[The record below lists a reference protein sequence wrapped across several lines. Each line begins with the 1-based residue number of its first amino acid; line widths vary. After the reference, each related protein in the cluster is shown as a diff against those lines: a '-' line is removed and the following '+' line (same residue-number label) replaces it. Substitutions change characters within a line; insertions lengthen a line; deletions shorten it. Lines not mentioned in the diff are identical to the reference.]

1 MSTQRATFSFFAL
14 IAAGSVLFAPAA
26 RAAFDLDLYFGIS
39 GSPAV
44 TELQQFLREQGVYDG
59 PVTGNFLSLTQK
71 GVRAF
76 QMREGISPAA
86 GYFGPKTRARAR
98 ELDRTGLA
106 AQLQKL
112 QALLAELQRQTM
124 AAAQASSS
132 SASAPAPATASPEA
146 LINARS
152 IVGLDCFFSGPDKQL
167 SEARGSGVIISPDG
181 TILTVRHL
189 VDLKFSASVDPNSV
203 PDYTAQN
210 FTLDHCDAGQV
221 PAGSVLPSGD
231 VIRSLNPFIPVPGLF
246 YRAGLSYL
254 PRDTGQ
260 SANEASHLD
269 FALLKISGLSDAGR
283 MATGVSLP
291 VSFDYSPLE
300 SSGDLVRGT
309 QVLTYGF
316 PGDVTRGLGQQFS
329 QLYMLGG
336 VGRIKEVYGGDR
348 VFLNQPF
355 VINTEM
361 EVRSGRSGS
370 PLFLNGKV
378 IGIVTSHSA
387 DNVTDSF
394 SVSSAAIYRLISGLV
409 PNL

>member
-1 MSTQRATFSFFAL
+1 MKKYPLLSLVIF
-14 IAAGSVLFAPAA
+14 AAGLAFFAPAA
-26 RAAFDLDLYFGIS
+26 RAAFDRDLSYGIMA
-39 GSPAV
+39 SPAV
-44 TELQQFLREQGVYDG
+44 TELQQFLRTQGVYGG
-59 PVTGNFLSLTQK
+59 PVTGNFLGLTRQA
-71 GVRAF
+71 VSAF
-76 QMREGISPAA
+76 QAREGIAPAA
-86 GYFGPKTRARAR
+86 GYFGPKTRARADQ
-98 ELDRTGLA
+98 LNSGGLE
-106 AQLQKL
+106 AQLRNL
-112 QALLAELQRQTM
+112 QAFLAELQK
-124 AAAQASSS
+124 QAVRKAGSS
-132 SASAPAPATASPEA
+132 SASSTPAPVAAAPET
-146 LINARS
+146 LINTRS

-167 SEARGSGVIISPDG
+167 TEARGSGVIISPDG

-203 PDYTAQN
+203 PDYMVRN
-210 FTLDHCDAGQV
+210 FTLDHCDVGQV
-221 PAGSVLPSGD
+221 PAGSVLPGADS
-231 VIRSLNPFIPVPGLF
+231 IRSLNPLIPVPGLF

-254 PRDTGQ
+254 PRETDQ
-260 SANEASHLD
+260 SASETSHLD

-283 MATGVSLP
+283 MTVGVSLP
-291 VSFDYSPLE
+291 ASFDYSPLE
-300 SSGDLVRGT
+300 KNGDLVRGT

-329 QLYMLGG
+329 QLYMVGG
-336 VGRIKEVYGGDR
+336 VGRVKEVYGGDQA
-348 VFLNQPF
+348 FLNQPF

-394 SVSSAAIYRLISGLV
+394 SVSSAAIHKLISGIV